1 MFHSSPQSWIRFALI
16 VSGIIATIK
25 IIIGLLSGSLALL
38 GSALDSLL
46 DMFVSGVNHATIK
59 ISEKSRNKKYA
70 YGFGKTQ
77 WFAAIFEWIVVL
89 SSWVFLII
97 SGTQSL
103 LNHHTPE
110 ISIPVILAM
119 IIASIG
125 TSLIVWNFK
134 IILRTHNSLIVRSDM
149 LHYTSDLFINI
160 GILSALCLNIFFTS
174 LWWIDAI
181 IWILIGLWILISS
194 SKIIWS
200 GVSMLLD
207 RSLPEEEVQKI
218 ESLFQNHPS
227 LEWYHFLKTRMSGDD
242 VFIESHIV
250 FREKDIS
257 LKEAHTISDQIENQL
272 MNIFPT
278 ATISL
283 HLDIDPVPET
293 CLLRE
298 RENIINERI

>member
-1 MFHSSPQSWIRFALI
+1 MYNPSPSSGIRLALI
-16 VSGIIATIK
+16 ISGIIAAIK
-25 IIIGLLSGSLALL
+25 LTIGLFSWSLALL
-38 GSALDSLL
+38 GSALDSFL

-59 ISEKSRNKKYA
+59 ISEKSRNKRYT

-77 WFAAIFEWIVVL
+77 WFAAIFEWIIVL
-89 SSWVFLII
+89 SSGIFLLV
-97 SGTQSL
+97 SGIQSL

-110 ISIPVILAM
+110 IDIPIILAM
-119 IIASIG
+119 VIASIG
-125 TSLIVWNFK
+125 TGLIVWNFK
-134 IILRTHNSLIVRSDM
+134 MILRSHNSLIVRSDM
-149 LHYTSDLFINI
+149 LHYTSDLFMNV
-160 GILSALCLNIFFTS
+160 GILSALCLNIFFSS
-174 LWWIDAI
+174 LWWIDAVLGI
-181 IWILIGLWILISS
+181 IIGLWILVSS

-272 MNIFPT
+272 MNIFPS
-278 ATISL
+278 ATITL
-283 HLDIDPVPET
+283 HLDIDLVPET
-293 CLLRE
+293 CLLTE
-298 RENIINERI
+298 RENIINNSL